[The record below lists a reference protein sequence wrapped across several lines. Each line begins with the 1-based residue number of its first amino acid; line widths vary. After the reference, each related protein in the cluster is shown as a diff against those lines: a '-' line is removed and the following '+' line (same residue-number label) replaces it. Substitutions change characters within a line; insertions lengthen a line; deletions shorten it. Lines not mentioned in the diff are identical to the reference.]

1 MLEYLAVFYLARRI
15 GDMVEHK
22 GHKRRRYEL
31 LVGLCWFGGELAG
44 VVVGLYLGMASGWS
58 DSGLFILLVAAYG
71 GAALG
76 AAIAYRIADGLAVAS
91 PLPSPDQPVPEQEK
105 CSADG

>member
-1 MLEYLAVFYLARRI
+1 MLEYFAIWYLARRI
-15 GDMVEHK
+15 GDMVQRK
-22 GHKRRRYEL
+22 GHKRRRYEFLVVL
-31 LVGLCWFGGELAG
+31 LWFGGELAG

-91 PLPSPDQPVPEQEK
+91 PLPSPAHSVPEQEK
-105 CSADG
+105 HSLDS